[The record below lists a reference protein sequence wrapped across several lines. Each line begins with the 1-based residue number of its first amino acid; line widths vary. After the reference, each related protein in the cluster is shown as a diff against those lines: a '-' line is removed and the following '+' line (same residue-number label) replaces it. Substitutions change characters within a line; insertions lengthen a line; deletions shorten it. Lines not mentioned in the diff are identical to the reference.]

1 MGPFET
7 AGGDEHIYGQV
18 GILLYRGPTTFRLYR
33 GSAALRAWLYCFNVE
48 PCLWAFTVQ
57 AGASH
62 EWSPWEL
69 DEAYRYP
76 SKEAA
81 RAACDAYV
89 AALYLSGEVREVV
102 VTISIDPVSGQ

>member
-7 AGGDEHIYGQV
+7 AGGETHTYGHV
-18 GILLYRGPTTFRLYR
+18 ARKNSSAFFDLLC
-33 GSAALRAWLYCFNVE
+33 AWLHCYDTQPAV
-48 PCLWAFTVQ
+48 WGFTVQ
-57 AGASH
+57 AGASP

-102 VTISIDPVSGQ
+102 VTISIDPVSGP